1 MPLLELYSG
10 AGGSMATQG
19 IEEVT
24 ENAIRAVARDCGSLS
39 MECSDVAGYVKG
51 VGQRIGEHLKMLD
64 QLEEVT
70 TRLLGDQAR
79 VSDSTDEA
87 RLLSEQAKAKLDAGR
102 EAIEG
107 TIQGFKGLTDLIVQ
121 LGERMAGFASAMS
134 QVQTVSST
142 IETIA
147 RKTNMLALNATIEA
161 ARAGD
166 AGRSFAV
173 VAAEVKKLAHDTRAA
188 TSQIASTIGELTR
201 EAGAVTT
208 EIKTGVERSRAAQ
221 SGFGTISET
230 VREVTEIVGMVDRQT
245 EGIAHSTSMIQ
256 TSVDRVKAGLTDF
269 AGDARANGSELLS
282 AQKRLAHLEM
292 LSNTMLDTL
301 ANSGAEIDD
310 TPFILKAQEAL
321 PRRSRPRSSRRSTRA
336 KSASRTCST
345 ATTRSIEGT
354 NPVQYEVRFN
364 DAADQRCP
372 PDPRPHQGRRQP
384 HHRLGDRRHERLS
397 ADPPFRAQ
405 PPAGTRSGVERRALP
420 QQAHHHRRPDP
431 HGARKRPAGDARDL
445 PDGAGRQVD
454 PGEERLRSVVDQGPP
469 LGQFR
474 ARVPRRLNL
483 ARRTAPTRFTYAGHK
498 PRLYALAL
506 GPTAHRLRL
515 QRARTRGQEWRST
528 GPSTS
533 SRSALPKR
541 S

>member
-1 MPLLELYSG
+1 
-10 AGGSMATQG
+10 MATHG

-24 ENAIRAVARDCGSLS
+24 ENAIRSVARDCGSLS
-39 MECSDVAGYVKG
+39 MECSDVAGYVRD
-51 VGQRIGEHLKMLD
+51 VGTRITEHLSMLD

-87 RLLSEQAKAKLDAGR
+87 RLLSEQARAKLEAGR
-102 EAIEG
+102 EAIDG
-107 TIQGFKGLTDLIVQ
+107 TIAGFKGLTDLVVQ
-121 LGERMAGFASAMS
+121 LGERMAGFASAMN

-221 SGFGTISET
+221 SGFGQISET
-230 VREVTEIVGMVDRQT
+230 VREVAEIVTMVDRQT

-269 AGDARANGSELLS
+269 AGDARNNGSQLLQ
-282 AQKRLAHLEM
+282 AQKRLEHLEM

-310 TPFILKAQEAL
+310 TPFILKAQE
-321 PRRSRPRSSRRSTRA
+321 TMRA
-336 KSASRTCST
+336 IQAVIERGLESGEITLDDVFDRQY
-345 ATTRSIEGT
+345 RLIEGS
-354 NPVQYEVRFN
+354 NPEQYDNRLCDYADRYVRPILDRVKGGDDRLIGSAITDVNGYLPTHLTERSHVPGPDPLWN
-364 DAADQRCP
+364 DAHCRNKRIMMDDTTAAAIVSEKPAMLATYRMELGEKFIP
-372 PDPRPHQGRRQP
+372 VKNVFVPLWIKGRRWGNYE
-384 HHRLGDRRHERLS
+384 L
-397 ADPPFRAQ
+397 AY
-405 PPAGTRSGVERRALP
+405 
-420 QQAHHHRRPDP
+420 
-431 HGARKRPAGDARDL
+431 RD
-445 PDGAGRQVD
+445 D
-454 PGEERLRSVVDQGPP
+454 
-469 LGQFR
+469 
-474 ARVPRRLNL
+474 
-483 ARRTAPTRFTYAGHK
+483 
-498 PRLYALAL
+498 
-506 GPTAHRLRL
+506 
-515 QRARTRGQEWRST
+515 
-528 GPSTS
+528 
-533 SRSALPKR
+533 
-541 S
+541 

>member
-1 MPLLELYSG
+1 
-10 AGGSMATQG
+10 MATQG
-19 IEEVT
+19 IEQVT

-51 VGQRIGEHLKMLD
+51 VSDRIGEHMQVLD

-70 TRLLGDQAR
+70 SRLMGDQAR

-102 EAIEG
+102 EAIDG
-107 TIQGFKGLTDLIVQ
+107 TIEGFKGLTDLIVQ
-121 LGERMAGFASAMS
+121 LGERMAGFATAMS

-221 SGFGTISET
+221 SGFGTISDT
-230 VREVTEIVGMVDRQT
+230 VREVSEIVGMVDRQT

-269 AGDARANGSELLS
+269 AADARDNGKELLT
-282 AQKRLAHLEM
+282 AEKRLAHLEM

-310 TPFILKAQEAL
+310 TPFILKAQETCRRIQAEIEHAL
-321 PRRSRPRSSRRSTRA
+321 DA
-336 KSASRTCST
+336 GELT
-345 ATTRSIEGT
+345 AEDVFDSDYKIVEGT
-354 NPVQYEVRFN
+354 NPVQYDVRFN
-364 DAADQRCP
+364 DAADRLVRPILDRTKSGDNRIIGSAIGDLNGYLPTHLSERSHPQGA
-372 PDPRPHQGRRQP
+372 DPVWNDEHCRNKRILIDDTTRMALASDRPATLATYRMELGDKFIPVKNVFVPLWIRGRRWGNFE
-384 HHRLGDRRHERLS
+384 L
-397 ADPPFRAQ
+397 AY
-405 PPAGTRSGVERRALP
+405 
-420 QQAHHHRRPDP
+420 
-431 HGARKRPAGDARDL
+431 RD
-445 PDGAGRQVD
+445 D
-454 PGEERLRSVVDQGPP
+454 
-469 LGQFR
+469 
-474 ARVPRRLNL
+474 
-483 ARRTAPTRFTYAGHK
+483 
-498 PRLYALAL
+498 
-506 GPTAHRLRL
+506 
-515 QRARTRGQEWRST
+515 
-528 GPSTS
+528 
-533 SRSALPKR
+533 
-541 S
+541 

>member
-1 MPLLELYSG
+1 
-10 AGGSMATQG
+10 MATQG

-39 MECSDVAGYVKG
+39 MECSDVAGYVQG
-51 VGQRIGEHLKMLD
+51 VSERIGEHLKMLD

-70 TRLLGDQAR
+70 TRLLSDQAR

-107 TIQGFKGLTDLIVQ
+107 TIDGFKGLTDLIVQ
-121 LGERMAGFASAMS
+121 LGERMAGFASAMN

-173 VAAEVKKLAHDTRAA
+173 VAAEVKKLAHDTRGA
-188 TSQIASTIGELTR
+188 TSQIAQTIGELTR
-201 EAGAVTT
+201 EASAVTT

-221 SGFGTISET
+221 AGFGTISDT
-230 VREVTEIVGMVDRQT
+230 VREVSEIVGMVDRQT

-269 AGDARANGSELLS
+269 AADARENGNELTT
-282 AQKRLAHLEM
+282 AEKRLAHLEM

-310 TPFILKAQEAL
+310 TPFILKAQDACRQIKAAIEQAIDAGEITVEDVFD
-321 PRRSRPRSSRRSTRA
+321 RDYQV
-336 KSASRTCST
+336 
-345 ATTRSIEGT
+345 IEGT
-354 NPVQYEVRFN
+354 NPVQYSTRFN
-364 DAADQRCP
+364 DAADAHVRPLLDRTKASDGRIIGSAIGDLNGYLPTHLSERSHPQG
-372 PDPRPHQGRRQP
+372 PDPVWNDEHCRNKRVLIDETTRTALASDKPAMLATYRMSLGDKFIPVKNVFVPLWIKGRRWGN
-384 HHRLGDRRHERLS
+384 LEL
-397 ADPPFRAQ
+397 AY
-405 PPAGTRSGVERRALP
+405 
-420 QQAHHHRRPDP
+420 
-431 HGARKRPAGDARDL
+431 RD
-445 PDGAGRQVD
+445 D
-454 PGEERLRSVVDQGPP
+454 
-469 LGQFR
+469 
-474 ARVPRRLNL
+474 
-483 ARRTAPTRFTYAGHK
+483 
-498 PRLYALAL
+498 
-506 GPTAHRLRL
+506 
-515 QRARTRGQEWRST
+515 
-528 GPSTS
+528 
-533 SRSALPKR
+533 
-541 S
+541 